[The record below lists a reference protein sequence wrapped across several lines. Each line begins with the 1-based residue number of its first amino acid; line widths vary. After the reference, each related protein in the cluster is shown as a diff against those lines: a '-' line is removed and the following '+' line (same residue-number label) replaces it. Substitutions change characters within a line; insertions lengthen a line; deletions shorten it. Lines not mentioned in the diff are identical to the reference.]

1 MSDVAKD
8 FISKLLIK
16 DKTKRLGALGRG
28 EEVLAHPFFKDI
40 NLEKLLQK
48 QIKAPFLPKCPEP
61 EEMRKEQ
68 NKGEVVRLKELQES
82 VIPE

>member
-1 MSDVAKD
+1 VSDVAKD

-16 DKTKRLGALGRG
+16 DKTKRLGAQGRG

-48 QIKAPFLPKCPEP
+48 
-61 EEMRKEQ
+61 
-68 NKGEVVRLKELQES
+68 
-82 VIPE
+82 